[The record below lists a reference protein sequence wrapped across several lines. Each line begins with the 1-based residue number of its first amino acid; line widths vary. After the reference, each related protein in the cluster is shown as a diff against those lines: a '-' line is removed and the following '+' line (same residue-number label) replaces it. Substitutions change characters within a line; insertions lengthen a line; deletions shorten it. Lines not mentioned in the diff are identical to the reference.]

1 MSCVGN
7 GLKGKRLEM
16 REAYAVV
23 QAGADKVLAGEGGG
37 RIKVTGWL

>member
-1 MSCVGN
+1 
-7 GLKGKRLEM
+7 M